1 MNSTSYWL
9 YSAPKIPTLAGTAGV
24 VALVLCAMTAHA
36 ADFPTRAVRFVVP
49 FPPGSATD
57 TAARYF
63 GAKFTSITGQP
74 AIIENKAGGNGFIAV
89 QNILASSADGYTVFI
104 GSNSTLAV
112 NVALFRQ
119 LPYDPQTD
127 LLPLSVMTRAPIVL
141 SVPASSPYKTTGDLI
156 KAAKE
161 APGKLNYGSG
171 SAGYQLA
178 AELFNISAGV
188 SIQNVPYKGASEA
201 LASVAAGTVDMT
213 AADITATQALAKGGK
228 IRALVIASNKRSPV
242 LPDVPSA
249 TEAGVPQFQASIWV
263 AAMVSAKTPK
273 PETDKLAAIF
283 TTIERMPETREFL
296 EKQGAE
302 VMAGGPEELRN
313 FQTSEINLWKQ
324 IVQKAHVELQ

>member
-1 MNSTSYWL
+1 MQSTSYPQHL
-9 YSAPKIPTLAGTAGV
+9 RRR
-24 VALVLCAMTAHA
+24 ALVLAGAASLVLWAFAAHA
-36 ADFPTRAVRFVVP
+36 ADFPSRPVRFVVP

-89 QNILASSADGYTVFI
+89 QNVLSSPADGYTVFI

-112 NVALFRQ
+112 NVAVFRQ
-119 LPYDPQTD
+119 LPYDPQTN
-127 LLPLSVMTRAPIVL
+127 LAPLSIMTRAPIVL
-141 SVPASSPYKTTGDLI
+141 SVPASSPYKTAAELI
-156 KAAKE
+156 KAAKA

-178 AELFNISAGV
+178 AELFNVSAGV

-201 LASVAAGTVDMT
+201 LASVAGGTVDMT

-228 IRALVIASNKRSPV
+228 IRALAVASNKRSPV

-249 TEAGVPQFQASIWV
+249 VEAGVPDFQASIWV

-273 PETDKLAAIF
+273 PETDKLAAVF
-283 TTIERMPETREFL
+283 TQIERMPETREFL

-302 VMAGGPEELRN
+302 VMSGGPEELRS
-313 FQTSEINLWKQ
+313 FQAKEIELWKQ
-324 IVQKAHVELQ
+324 IVKKAHVELQ